1 MQIKRFEKINQVC
14 SVADVMYQTKWY
26 ENYNL
31 KLRKGILMVMNVS
44 RIENKLTIGGLWKVN
59 LSTFMGV

>member
-1 MQIKRFEKINQVC
+1 MDQVC